1 MLRKPSRYRLL
12 PNQARDM
19 AYHHAIHLSN
29 SIDHIVT
36 TLGLRICVLGP
47 SSCRER
53 LLSAIHVTRG
63 SSRQYYAALRTGG
76 LAQALSVRVPDAF
89 IEGIAAMGRE
99 YLSFGPAHHRGEQLK
114 RSAWSAHHRRRRR
127 SAGKLTYMAV
137 VRGGP
142 RFFLHG
148 HGGACDVAMKP
159 LPRDVLRP
167 FKRIVLALS
176 VRPKTPREVTVL
188 VHDLH
193 RTPRL
198 LQ

>member
-1 MLRKPSRYRLL
+1 
-12 PNQARDM
+12 M

-99 YLSFGPAHHRGEQLK
+99 YLSFGPAHHRGEQWDLVYLQFSFGDQLVEVGSDRNCGIREASSGEWHSK
-114 RSAWSAHHRRRRR
+114 VLNFTRYQTLPVYGRR
-127 SAGKLTYMAV
+127 
-137 VRGGP
+137 VRIMDKAD
-142 RFFLHG
+142 LI
-148 HGGACDVAMKP
+148 AY
-159 LPRDVLRP
+159 
-167 FKRIVLALS
+167 KRILG
-176 VRPKTPREVTVL
+176 REVDREDIRQLGGV
-188 VHDLH
+188 
-193 RTPRL
+193 
-198 LQ
+198 